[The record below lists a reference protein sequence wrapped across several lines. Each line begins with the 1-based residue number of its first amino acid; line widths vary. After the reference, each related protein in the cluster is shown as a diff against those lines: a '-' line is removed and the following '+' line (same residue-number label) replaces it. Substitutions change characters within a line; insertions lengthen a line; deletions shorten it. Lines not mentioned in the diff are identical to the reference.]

1 MAMATNTPIEPFTM
15 NDPPTQLQFRKY
27 LKAVQDYNSTINIKQ
42 QPATNTTKNNAAT
55 TATVF
60 LNKPHTNMTIVQQLY
75 QCMIFLQSS
84 I

>member
-1 MAMATNTPIEPFTM
+1 MAMATHTPIEPFTM

-27 LKAVQDYNSTINIKQ
+27 LKAVQDYNNTIKQ
-42 QPATNTTKNNAAT
+42 QPATNIKKNNAAT

>member
-1 MAMATNTPIEPFTM
+1 MAIATPIEPFTM

-27 LKAVQDYNSTINIKQ
+27 LKAVQDYNNTINIKQ

-60 LNKPHTNMTIVQQLY
+60 LNKPHMNMTIVQQLY
-75 QCMIFLQSS
+75 QCMTFLQSS

>member
-1 MAMATNTPIEPFTM
+1 MAMATHTPIEPFTM

-27 LKAVQDYNSTINIKQ
+27 LKAVQDYNNTIKQ
-42 QPATNTTKNNAAT
+42 QPATNIKMNNAAT